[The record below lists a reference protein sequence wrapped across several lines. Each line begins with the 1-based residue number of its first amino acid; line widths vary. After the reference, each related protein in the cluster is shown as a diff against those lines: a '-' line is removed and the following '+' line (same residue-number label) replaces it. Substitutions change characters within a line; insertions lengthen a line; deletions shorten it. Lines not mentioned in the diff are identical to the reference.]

1 MDRSKGRKKKFQPEP
16 KLSFGSALK
25 KNVRYFHKKYVYNNS
40 LKNHHR
46 LHQNIKS
53 LQERKKTDKK
63 K

>member
-25 KNVRYFHKKYVYNNS
+25 KNVRYFHNKYVYNNS

-53 LQERKKTDKK
+53 L
-63 K
+63 